1 MKKYIMTV
9 DEGTTGIRA
18 VAFDHETN
26 IVSRVYE
33 EISQFFPYLG
43 WCEQDGMRVWKKC
56 KQVMKGAVKNVGITA
71 DKIEN
76 IDIPSQRATS
86 SHIWDGR
93 EQLIDLLC
101 GEITDRW

>member
-33 EISQFFPYLG
+33 Q
-43 WCEQDGMRVWKKC
+43 
-56 KQVMKGAVKNVGITA
+56 
-71 DKIEN
+71 
-76 IDIPSQRATS
+76 
-86 SHIWDGR
+86 
-93 EQLIDLLC
+93 
-101 GEITDRW
+101 